1 MVYIKSGEGNAV
13 GLRSPF
19 QRSIFDQRPEGSEGA
34 TKNGPGRGN
43 LKDVYQEFNFCADEI
58 NFVGFCK
65 MKSGIFLEN
74 YGSSIPLVLYS

>member
-1 MVYIKSGEGNAV
+1 MRWVWEVLSKEVS
-13 GLRSPF
+13 
-19 QRSIFDQRPEGSEGA
+19 FDQRPEGSEGA

-74 YGSSIPLVLYS
+74 YGSSIPLVLYSWTVREGE